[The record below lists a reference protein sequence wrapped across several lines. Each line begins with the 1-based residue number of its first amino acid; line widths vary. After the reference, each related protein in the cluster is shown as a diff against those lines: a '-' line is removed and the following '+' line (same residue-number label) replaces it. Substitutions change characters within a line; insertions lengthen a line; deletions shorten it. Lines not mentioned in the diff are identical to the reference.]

1 MEEDWEKLKEGLD
14 DRKIEVN
21 FRFDEGRDEEERKE
35 TREPV

>member
-21 FRFDEGRDEEERKE
+21 FRFEGRDEEERKE